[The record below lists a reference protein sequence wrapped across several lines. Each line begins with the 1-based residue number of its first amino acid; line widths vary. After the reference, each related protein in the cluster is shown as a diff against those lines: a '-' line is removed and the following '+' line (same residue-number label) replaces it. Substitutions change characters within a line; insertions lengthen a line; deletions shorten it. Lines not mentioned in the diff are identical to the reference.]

1 MESTWNCGAGKYPAW
16 FGSFVSLLPL
26 RFSDCVHFFALR
38 GGGKRRRAQRERRL
52 RQTAHWEAEPPLSLS
67 EAEVQLHRPQAEL
80 CACKYSALTC
90 DCALSPARTTLEL
103 TARENRDESSKSQKF
118 LRRETRDGE
127 RHRGQE
133 SSISGT
139 RTFYWIG
146 AISVVA
152 VGGRRSPR

>member
-38 GGGKRRRAQRERRL
+38 GGGKRRRAQRERGL

-103 TARENRDESSKSQKF
+103 TARGNGDEPSKSQKF
-118 LRRETRDGE
+118 LRRDGERDGE
-127 RHRGQE
+127 QQ

-139 RTFYWIG
+139 RTFCWIC
-146 AISVVA
+146 AVSVVA
-152 VGGRRSPR
+152 VGGRRAPR